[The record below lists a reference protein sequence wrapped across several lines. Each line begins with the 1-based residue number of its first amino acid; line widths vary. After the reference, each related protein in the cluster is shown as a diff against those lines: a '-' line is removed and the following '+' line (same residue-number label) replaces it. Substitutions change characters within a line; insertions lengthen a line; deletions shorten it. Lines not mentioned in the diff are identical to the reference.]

1 MLLFCIFVFIVIV
14 CVPKLF
20 FNKQP
25 ITPKNIF
32 LITYFIKLVIVPI
45 TVIWFGF
52 VDNPIYKKSDDIG
65 YGVYIN
71 TVSFLCL
78 CLGYLFYSYLPVTKI
93 ENSLIQFEKKIYLSR
108 HYIVVIFFAVVI
120 FSISYRFSNLS
131 LIELITIPDATNDN
145 NEAKPVLGFISNIGR
160 FAFPFLSVMLL
171 TDKNLQNRNLLIKT
185 SSWMFVLLSAIICT
199 LGSNRT
205 NLIYMV
211 LCVAALFS
219 IKVKRI
225 PFYIIIVA
233 AIFIAPYLTNYTQAR
248 ASTDIETFTQTLQE
262 VNNESVISTLQVY
275 FQAPQTVLNLNTRDA
290 SKDHFTLFNSFFES
304 FPFLGKDLRQKSGT
318 YYYNMYIYHSDIA
331 KDQVYPFGAEIDKN
345 LGLAGLVCT
354 YFFIGIIFCV
364 LQSYF
369 FTSIALKQ
377 SSIVLFCI
385 IYASIYL
392 NAVNVLSISVLGQF
406 IFYNSFPLLLIFL
419 LSKMYSFSE

>member
-1 MLLFCIFVFIVIV
+1 ML

-20 FNKQP
+20 FDRQP

-45 TVIWFGF
+45 SIMWFGF
-52 VDNPIYKKSDDIG
+52 VDNPIYMKSDDIG

-71 TVSFLCL
+71 TVSFFCL
-78 CLGYLFYSYLPVTKI
+78 CLGYLFYSYLPTTSK
-93 ENSLIQFEKKIYLSR
+93 ENLLIGFEKKIWLSR
-108 HYIVVIFFAVVI
+108 YYIILIFFSVVV
-120 FSISYRFSNLS
+120 FSLSYRFSNLS
-131 LIELITIPDATNDN
+131 LIELITIKEVGNDSI
-145 NEAKPVLGFISNIGR
+145 ESKPLLGFISNIGR

-171 TDKNLQNRNLLIKT
+171 TDKNLQNQNLLIKFL
-185 SSWMFVLLSAIICT
+185 SWMFVLLTAIIST

-205 NLIYMV
+205 NLIYML
-211 LCVAALFS
+211 LCIIALYS

-225 PFYIIIVA
+225 PFFIIISA
-233 AIFIAPYLTNYTQAR
+233 AIFVAPYLTNYTHAR

-275 FQAPQTVLNLNTRDA
+275 FQAPQTVLNLNARDA
-290 SKDHFTLFNSFFES
+290 SKDRFTLFSSFFES
-304 FPFLGKDLRQKSGT
+304 FPFLGKGLRQKSGT

-345 LGLAGLVCT
+345 LGLLGLVSI
-354 YFFIGIIFCV
+354 YFLIGMMFCV

-369 FTSIALKQ
+369 LTSINLQ
-377 SSIVLFCI
+377 QPSIVLLCL
-385 IYASIYL
+385 IYISIYL
-392 NAVNVLSISVLGQF
+392 NAVNVLSLSVLGQF
-406 IFYNSFPLLLIFL
+406 LFYNSFPLLLIIL
-419 LSKMYSFSE
+419 LSKMHSFHE